1 MFKLLRNISFL
12 FQKSDP
18 QISFGLDLFLFE
30 WIHASFSNHISNQVL
45 QSHENK
51 LLRTV
56 QE

>member
-12 FQKSDP
+12 FQQSNP
-18 QISFGLDLFLFE
+18 QISFGLDIFLFE